1 MKKNCL
7 VLLVFALA
15 GFGLASTAHAASIR
29 AVAGV
34 VNFKGKPTLVISGTR
49 HLETF
54 QITRY
59 SATPPDED
67 PLSGKE
73 VPVYAISEDVFG
85 LRMAG
90 DSEPGRCWAML
101 NDVYCRVAGIK
112 SVIAKLGGG
121 HDSLLAEKNLQVM
134 ADGGPGDDM
143 IFGGKKDDRLI
154 GGPGRDS
161 LTGEGGNDTIS
172 GGAGNDTL
180 NGDTWR
186 DPVFFRPYKRPAGRD
201 RLDGGPGADDLQGG
215 SGPDLLIGGPGND
228 TFYNNRDRSRDRMV
242 GGTGR
247 DSVHDP
253 DVSRA
258 GNGVAILDR
267 LNGIDFLYLAYR
279 KYRLR

>member
-7 VLLVFALA
+7 VLLILALA
-15 GFGLASTAHAASIR
+15 GLGLVSNAAAANR

-34 VNFKGKPTLVISGTR
+34 TEVKGEPTLVISGTGQ
-49 HLETF
+49 LETF
-54 QITRY
+54 QVTRY
-59 SATPPDED
+59 AATPPEED
-67 PLSGKE
+67 PLSDKE
-73 VPVYAISEDVFG
+73 VPVYAISENLHG
-85 LRMAG
+85 LRLAP
-90 DSEPGRCWAML
+90 DSLPDRCWSAL
-101 NDVYCRVAGIK
+101 NDVYCRVRGIE

-121 HDSLLAEKNLQVM
+121 HDSFLVEKNLQVTV
-134 ADGGPGDDM
+134 DGGPGDDM
-143 IFGGKKDDRLI
+143 IFGGKKNDRLS

-161 LTGEGGNDTIS
+161 LTGEGGNDIIS

-186 DPVFFRPYKRPAGRD
+186 DPVFFRPYKLPAGRD
-201 RLDGGPGADDLQGG
+201 RLDGGPGTDDLQGG
-215 SGPDLLIGGPGND
+215 SGPDLLIGGPGTD
-228 TFYNNRDRSRDRMV
+228 AFYNNRDRARDRIV
-242 GGTGR
+242 GGAGK

-267 LNGIDFLYLAYR
+267 LSGADFLYLGFR